1 MTSSM
6 TLKEKSAFA
15 SKGLPDPRVYIDKE
29 TEGEVLTDVP
39 NNPKLNKVGR
49 KTRKQKRRRN
59 RKSTLNLRKVR

>member
-6 TLKEKSAFA
+6 SSKEKSAFA
-15 SKGLPDPRVYIDKE
+15 SRGLPDPRLYIDKE

-39 NNPKLNKVGR
+39 NNPKLIKAGR

-59 RKSTLNLRKVR
+59 RKSTLNFRKVR